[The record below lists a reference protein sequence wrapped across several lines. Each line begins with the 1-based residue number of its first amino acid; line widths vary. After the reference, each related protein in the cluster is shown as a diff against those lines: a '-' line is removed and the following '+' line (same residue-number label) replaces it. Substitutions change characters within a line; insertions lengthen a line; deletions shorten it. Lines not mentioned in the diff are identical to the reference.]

1 MRTRKTD
8 SHFSHQDI
16 TAADIARDN
25 KHADLAEMLAP
36 VIYHSVPQ
44 KTLARLESQ
53 FHEMIKADLGE
64 RAAHLVVP
72 DLVALTELK
81 VPEMWFPVGEQGD
94 SKKPIVS
101 LRKRRCDL
109 GVKLTQ
115 CEQGYVYKLEERML
129 VVTKLG
135 LGGEAHQ
142 VYKIK

>member
-1 MRTRKTD
+1 
-8 SHFSHQDI
+8 
-16 TAADIARDN
+16 
-25 KHADLAEMLAP
+25 MLAP

-135 LGGEAHQ
+135 LGERLIRYTRLNRQG
-142 VYKIK
+142 IFGLSRPSG

>member
-1 MRTRKTD
+1 
-8 SHFSHQDI
+8 
-16 TAADIARDN
+16 
-25 KHADLAEMLAP
+25 MLAP

-115 CEQGYVYKLEERML
+115 CEQGYVYKLEDRLL

-135 LGGEAHQ
+135 LEGEAPQ
-142 VYKIK
+142 IYKIR